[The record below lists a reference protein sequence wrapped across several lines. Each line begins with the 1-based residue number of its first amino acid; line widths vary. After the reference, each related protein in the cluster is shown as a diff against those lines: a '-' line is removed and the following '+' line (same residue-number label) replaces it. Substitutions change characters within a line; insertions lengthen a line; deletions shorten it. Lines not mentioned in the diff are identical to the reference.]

1 LNKAIFRINSC
12 TLKKTSPLLF
22 EFTRFIKASK
32 TGRRR
37 KPDGNRLGAGTV
49 DTYRN
54 CQRLLTAFS
63 TRQGQSLEIDITL
76 KMSPVH
82 FRSRKQYWQRFYRQ
96 FSDYLYAKGYYDNY
110 VSNIFKIIRTFFR
123 YLHHQYGWLD
133 YQFLPH
139 QWIRAEQVGIVVIS
153 PERLRFLLND
163 EAFYKQLTKRQVF
176 IRDLM
181 ITGCFTALRA
191 SDLLTLDK
199 QQLVSE
205 GIHTWLV
212 VNAKKTH
219 QQSRILLPVELVR
232 IFNKYPAK
240 GKRIFPSI
248 SNANFNL
255 QLKIIGQL
263 AGWTEPV
270 ICQRNKMGIPLT
282 VRNSRTTDH
291 RYRFCD
297 LLTTHTLR
305 RSAITVLLMMGMPE
319 QLVRQVSGH
328 RPGSREFHRYVCLSQ
343 NWQDKES
350 KMAFE
355 RLMRKE
361 ES

>member
-1 LNKAIFRINSC
+1 
-12 TLKKTSPLLF
+12 
-22 EFTRFIKASK
+22 
-32 TGRRR
+32 
-37 KPDGNRLGAGTV
+37 
-49 DTYRN
+49 
-54 CQRLLTAFS
+54 
-63 TRQGQSLEIDITL
+63 
-76 KMSPVH
+76 MSPVH
-82 FRSRKQYWQRFYRQ
+82 FRSRKQYWERFFRQ

-139 QWIRAEQVGIVVIS
+139 RWIRSEQVGMIVIS
-153 PERLRFLLND
+153 PERLRFLLHD
-163 EAFYKQLTKRQVF
+163 EAFYLRLTKRQVF

-191 SDLLTLDK
+191 SDLLSLCK
-199 QQLVSE
+199 RQLVSE
-205 GIHTWLV
+205 GSNTWLV
-212 VNAKKTH
+212 VSSKKTH
-219 QQSRILLPVELVR
+219 QQSRILLPEALLR
-232 IFNKYPAK
+232 IFKKYPAK
-240 GKRIFPSI
+240 GKRIFPAI
-248 SNANFNL
+248 SNVNFNR
-255 QLKIIGQL
+255 QIKIIGRL

-270 ICQRNKMGIPLT
+270 ICQRNKKGIPVT

-297 LLTTHTLR
+297 LLTTHSLR

-343 NWQDKES
+343 DWQDKES
-350 KMAFE
+350 KRAFE
-355 RLMRKE
+355 KLMGNSETNKD
-361 ES
+361 